1 MAVYEHGYGESGP
14 TELEVELEDSL
25 KLEREMK
32 VELELELLKA
42 KEEVTREK
50 MSRLALLTNVETLR
64 KTVQELEIAEDDKT
78 SILSKLKGETENLD
92 TFQKEMGKEAED
104 SSQRQVTILK
114 NEVEKL
120 KHMYECEF
128 ANHQKAKTA
137 LESLCNEMQ
146 EKVIGTNSKE
156 NLNQANDKSEEIANL
171 NKEIREKSKEV
182 QEKTLRVNELE
193 KELQHKKDYVSEI
206 CAENKKMKSQV
217 RTLESKNKEMNA
229 DLEEAM
235 RDAGTQ
241 LQAASSSLDQI
252 RNLEKNLNLVRKQL
266 RDTEKNLKESQATIV
281 ELEASHHRELE
292 DQKEAARKKEK
303 GYLLISMFSI
313 ILFILFWG

>member
-206 CAENKKMKSQV
+206 CAENKKMKSQ
-217 RTLESKNKEMNA
+217 
-229 DLEEAM
+229 
-235 RDAGTQ
+235 GIYIH
-241 LQAASSSLDQI
+241 SLVVLI
-252 RNLEKNLNLVRKQL
+252 RVFITYFLLV
-266 RDTEKNLKESQATIV
+266 
-281 ELEASHHRELE
+281 
-292 DQKEAARKKEK
+292 
-303 GYLLISMFSI
+303 YLC
-313 ILFILFWG
+313 

>member
-1 MAVYEHGYGESGP
+1 VHVY
-14 TELEVELEDSL
+14 
-25 KLEREMK
+25 
-32 VELELELLKA
+32 
-42 KEEVTREK
+42 
-50 MSRLALLTNVETLR
+50 
-64 KTVQELEIAEDDKT
+64 
-78 SILSKLKGETENLD
+78 
-92 TFQKEMGKEAED
+92 
-104 SSQRQVTILK
+104 
-114 NEVEKL
+114 
-120 KHMYECEF
+120 
-128 ANHQKAKTA
+128 
-137 LESLCNEMQ
+137 
-146 EKVIGTNSKE
+146 
-156 NLNQANDKSEEIANL
+156 
-171 NKEIREKSKEV
+171 NK
-182 QEKTLRVNELE
+182 
-193 KELQHKKDYVSEI
+193 
-206 CAENKKMKSQV
+206 V